1 MECSTPGLPVHH
13 QLPEL
18 TQTHAHWVADAIQP
32 SHPLSSP
39 SLPAFNLSQHQ
50 GPFQWVSSLH
60 QVAKVLEF
68 QLQHQSCQWTLRT
81 DFPHLKKTIISHEDV
96 HRHLHILPNRP
107 HNILML
113 LFSDP
118 VMSDSLCPCGLQCTR
133 PPCPSPSPGAC
144 PSSCPLHQWCH
155 PAISSSEAPFFCP
168 QSFPASGTSPM
179 SQLFTSDDQ
188 NTGASA
194 LESVLPTSIQS
205 WFPLRLTGLMSLL
218 FKDPSHTPAP
228 VYPKQGPLRCH
239 CRWWLQ
245 PWN

>member
-1 MECSTPGLPVHH
+1 MSIELLLFSHPVISDSATPWTAACQAFLFLTISQSFVQVHVH
-13 QLPEL
+13 CIR
-18 TQTHAHWVADAIQP
+18 DAIQP
-32 SHPLSSP
+32 SHPLRPPSSA
-39 SLPAFNLSQHQ
+39 LNLSQHQ
-50 GPFQWVSSLH
+50 GLFLWVGCSH
-60 QVAKVLEF
+60 QMTKILEF

-81 DFPHLKKTIISHEDV
+81 DFLHLKKTIISHEDV

-179 SQLFTSDDQ
+179 SQLFTAHDQ
-188 NTGASA
+188 NAVISASA
-194 LESVLPTSIQS
+194 SVLQTSIQG
-205 WFPLRLTGLMSLL
+205 WFPWGLIGLISLL
-218 FKDPSHTPAP
+218 S
-228 VYPKQGPLRCH
+228 
-239 CRWWLQ
+239 
-245 PWN
+245 